1 MDIKLFNTKK
11 NKFEKLEVIE
21 IDNNTISNILK
32 LNIVKENYYINKDN
46 NDYIKLLFIDE
57 NNRIGILE
65 KRMDKFEPLIKE
77 GLNHIDYIRKHLS
90 EFKMLVSDNYQGDLN
105 SVIYDPYL
113 MVISSFINKN
123 DYNAISHLPYDIELY
138 TLNAYK
144 NEYIINK
151 AYVSR
156 KMNFNGFNA
165 TLNKDS
171 EMLVK
176 KIIDYTLSLS
186 EEVFLYGY
194 KNIMIFTR
202 MFSFLKIEIIDGKIS
217 LYIKKKDKWMIE
229 KNIDINKLYQ
239 SIEVSFDQN

>member
-11 NKFEKLEVIE
+11 NKFEKLEVVE
-21 IDNNTISNILK
+21 FDNNTISNILK
-32 LNIVKENYYINKDN
+32 LHIIKENYYVNQDN
-46 NDYIKLLFIDE
+46 NDYIELLFIDE

-65 KRMDKFEPLIKE
+65 KRLDKFEPLIKE

-105 SVIYDPYL
+105 GVIYDPYL
-113 MVISSFINKN
+113 IVISSFINKN

-138 TLNAYK
+138 TLNTYK

-165 TLNKDS
+165 ILTKDS
-171 EMLVK
+171 EAFIK

-194 KNIMIFTR
+194 KNMMVFNR
-202 MFSFLKIEIIDGKIS
+202 MFSFLKIEIIDEKIS
-217 LYIKKKDKWMIE
+217 LYIKKKDKWMIV
-229 KNIDINKLYQ
+229 KDKDINKIYQ
-239 SIEVSFDQN
+239 YIELSFDQN

>member
-1 MDIKLFNTKK
+1 MDIRLFNTKK

-32 LNIVKENYYINKDN
+32 LNIIKENYYVSKDN
-46 NDYIKLLFIDE
+46 NDYIELLFIDE

-65 KRMDKFEPLIKE
+65 KRLDKFSPLIKE
-77 GLNHIDYIRKHLS
+77 GLNHIDYIRQHLS
-90 EFKMLVSDNYQGDLN
+90 EFKMLVSDNYQGDL
-105 SVIYDPYL
+105 SSIIYDPYL

-123 DYNAISHLPYDIELY
+123 DYNAICHLPYDIYLY
-138 TLNAYK
+138 SF
-144 NEYIINK
+144 NK
-151 AYVSR
+151 CRQDFLISKQYVSR